1 MSNILRNR
9 SAWVC
14 DHDEYSELHISES
27 LHKAADAMNDAPA
40 GSAKSTPPADG
51 RGLKRVSTA
60 ELMSGHR
67 EIIIVHEDR
76 EYRLRITQLGKLILT
91 R

>member
-1 MSNILRNR
+1 MNNMLRNR

-14 DHDEYSELHISES
+14 DHDEYFDSDSIQ
-27 LHKAADAMNDAPA
+27 KAVDAMNDAPA
-40 GSAKSTPPADG
+40 GSAKSTTSADA

-60 ELMSGHR
+60 ELMSGQR

>member
-1 MSNILRNR
+1 MNNMLRSR

-14 DHDEYSELHISES
+14 DHDEYSDSES
-27 LHKAADAMNDAPA
+27 RPKAADAMNDAPA
-40 GSAKSTPPADG
+40 GSAKSPPPADA
-51 RGLKRVSTA
+51 RGLKRISTS
-60 ELMSGHR
+60 ELMSGQR